1 MNKISELSSDYM
13 KKFRNNADVICSLSM
28 LRQNMPIG
36 AIESLP
42 PLERTPSL
50 AIQNIDD
57 DDDKDLLMIK

>member
-13 KKFRNNADVICSLSM
+13 KKFRNNADVICNLSM
-28 LRQNMPIG
+28 LTQNMPIG

-57 DDDKDLLMIK
+57 DDKDLLMIK